1 MALSDPQ
8 IPYHTHTTVA
18 MSGEEKR
25 ERVLGLRPSLSNI
38 RTLDG
43 AVSRQL
49 HIENSRVRFSAAY
62 IGFVDTVVMTIAGF
76 ISSAAYI
83 GFVDT
88 VVMTIAGFISS
99 AAYIGFMDTVVM
111 TIFLRIPVSH
121 FSSVIIIPTCSFK
134 YHPMDGKWGPVP
146 CKCRLTPP

>member
-1 MALSDPQ
+1 MSQSGVSQYQVNIQRMALSDPQ

-83 GFVDT
+83 GF
-88 VVMTIAGFISS
+88 
-99 AAYIGFMDTVVM
+99 MDTVVM